1 MTPNDPLP
9 NVTLKTDPML
19 ANIGEVTESHFELVF
34 IFGYI
39 GEVTDDTVQ
48 LYQGLDLRR
57 YYEIP
62 RREIVHVASI
72 GCVGGPSTQL
82 VLYSTT
88 RITYVSN
95 GATATLPASSLA
107 AAVAATNKPRRETE
121 SPSPQGCP
129 AGCLCNGICRCATVD
144 YWLRLDEATAR
155 RLDVMV
161 LCAAPGSRG
170 NT

>member
-62 RREIVHVASI
+62 RRGIVHVESI
-72 GCVGGPSTQL
+72 ACVGGPPTKL

-88 RITYVSN
+88 RLTYVSN

-107 AAVAATNKPRRETE
+107 AVVAATNNPGREKE
-121 SPSPQGCP
+121 KLSPQLCP
-129 AGCLCNGICRCATVD
+129 AGCLCNGICRCATID
-144 YWLRLDEATAR
+144 YWLRLDEATAQ

-161 LCAAPGSRG
+161 LCAPPAGK
-170 NT
+170 